1 MFKPHIRNLFL
12 LCLTWKHSWLYFVE
26 VCGVKINVFDDW
38 LKKHGNDAGDK
49 TNAKWKHAQ
58 NYLDN

>member
-1 MFKPHIRNLFL
+1 
-12 LCLTWKHSWLYFVE
+12 
-26 VCGVKINVFDDW
+26 

-49 TNAKWKHAQ
+49 TNAKLKHAQ